1 MKHKSKKYIKNLIKN
16 NQNIISGRKNFE
28 QFELRV
34 IKTISIVKKYFKLK
48 Q

>member
-1 MKHKSKKYIKNLIKN
+1 MKHKSKKYIKSLIKN
-16 NQNIISGRKNFE
+16 NPNIISGRKNFE